1 MSHILTICLLTP
13 ILAILCW
20 KDCKYRLLPNTYTV
34 GLMIM
39 GIIWRFAFGG
49 FSCVID
55 GVLGGLACA
64 AFLFIPF
71 LLKGAGG
78 GDLKMIFA
86 VGIFTGLRYCCAE
99 MLFVSLTGLLLGI
112 VMLIGNKVDGRR
124 LMHYLRLIFDWRY
137 DRESGEK
144 TLPEKS
150 NEKGRVPFGVA
161 IAVGTIITLLYAHF
175 LEMHL

>member
-1 MSHILTICLLTP
+1 MTYILTICILTP

-34 GLMIM
+34 SLMIM

-49 FSCVID
+49 LSGVID

-86 VGIFTGLRYCCAE
+86 VGIFTGFRYCCAE
-99 MLFVSLTGLLLGI
+99 MLFISLTGLLLGI
-112 VMLIGNKVDGRR
+112 IMLISNKVDGRR
-124 LMHYLRLIFDWRY
+124 LKHYLRLIFDWRY
-137 DRESGEK
+137 DREAGKKS
-144 TLPEKS
+144 LPEKS
-150 NEKGRVPFGVA
+150 NEKARVPFGVA
-161 IAVGTIITLLYAHF
+161 IAVGTIITLLYAYF
-175 LEMHL
+175 LEKHL